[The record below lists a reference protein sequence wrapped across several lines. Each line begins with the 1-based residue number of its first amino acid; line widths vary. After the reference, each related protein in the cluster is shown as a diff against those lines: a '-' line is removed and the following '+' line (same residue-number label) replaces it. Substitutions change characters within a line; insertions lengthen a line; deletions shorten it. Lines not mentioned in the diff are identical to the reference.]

1 MNTPITSRPGRI
13 RQFSG
18 EFSSLNRILDALLI
32 LLSLWVLCRIHPIDS
47 NQAHLYQYLGVIS
60 VVLYLLVANIR
71 SVYRSAR
78 LETYSQIAQ
87 KIIGSWI
94 IVAFLLIALAF
105 LSKTSSTF
113 SRVIIGSWITITPIL
128 LVSERL
134 VIYFCLRKLR
144 SQGANTRT
152 YIVFG
157 TQESGN
163 LMQQK
168 ITQTPWAG
176 MTYLGSTDN
185 YQDLLSKISDKHIDY
200 AFITNAENNPEVTR
214 KAISGLSD
222 STASVYIVP
231 QLFLHNAFDSG
242 WVTLGNT
249 PMITVNDHPFYG
261 SYWLLKKMEDIILG
275 IIIFILSLPV
285 MICIAIGIKLS
296 SKGPVLFKQR
306 RYGLNGEVIQVLKF
320 RTMKT
325 MDDGA
330 VVVQASKN
338 DPRITTLGRILRRTS
353 LDELPQFWNVLQGTM
368 SIVGPRPHAIA
379 HNEEYRQLIEGYM
392 LRHKVKPGITGWAQ
406 VNGLRGETDTLDKM
420 KSRIDYDLY
429 YINHWSIWLDIKIIL
444 MTIING
450 FTGKSA
456 Y

>member
-1 MNTPITSRPGRI
+1 MNTPVSGRI

-18 EFSSLNRILDALLI
+18 ELASLNRFLDALLI
-32 LLSLWVLCRIHPIDS
+32 WLSLKVLSHVYPIDPE
-47 NQAHLYQYLGVIS
+47 QADLYQYLGALS
-60 VVLYLLVANIR
+60 VVLYLLVANFR

-78 LETYSQIAQ
+78 LESYGQIVQ
-87 KIIGSWI
+87 KIIGSWL

-105 LSKTSSTF
+105 LTKTSGVF
-113 SRVIIGSWITITPIL
+113 SRFIIGSWLLLTPAL
-128 LVSERL
+128 LIAERIS
-134 VIYFCLRKLR
+134 IYFALRLMR
-144 SQGANTRT
+144 TQGSNTRT

-157 TQESGN
+157 NEENGN
-163 LMQQK
+163 LLQHK
-168 ITQTPWAG
+168 IAQSPWTG
-176 MTYLGSTDN
+176 MLYLGNTED
-185 YQDLLSKISDKHIDY
+185 YQYLLERISEKHIDY
-200 AFITNAENNPEVTR
+200 VFITNAENNADITR
-214 KAISGLSD
+214 KTIAGLSD
-222 STASVYIVP
+222 STASVYIIP
-231 QLFLHNAFDSG
+231 QLFLQNTFDAG

-261 SYWLLKKMEDIILG
+261 SYWLLKKLEDMILG
-275 IIIFILSLPV
+275 SIIFMMMLPL
-285 MICIAIGIKLS
+285 MIVIGIAVKLS
-296 SKGPVLFKQR
+296 SEGPMLFKQR

-320 RTMKT
+320 RTMRT

-330 VVVQASKN
+330 VVVQASK
-338 DPRITTLGRILRRTS
+338 DDSRITPLGRFLRRSS

-429 YINHWSIWLDIKIIL
+429 YINHWSLWLDLKIIAL
-444 MTIING
+444 TIVNG
-450 FTGKSA
+450 FTGKTA

>member
-1 MNTPITSRPGRI
+1 MNTSSGQSGRI
-13 RQFSG
+13 RQFSS
-18 EFSSLNRILDALLI
+18 ELSSLNRVLDAALI
-32 LLSLWVLCRIHPIDS
+32 WLCLQVLCQIYPIDPT
-47 NQAHLYQYLGVIS
+47 QADLYQYLAAIS
-60 VVLYLLVANIR
+60 AALFLLVAEFR

-78 LETYSQIAQ
+78 LEGYLQIAG
-87 KIIGSWI
+87 KIIGSWL

-105 LSKTSSTF
+105 LTKSSSVF
-113 SRVIIGSWITITPIL
+113 SRVIIASWLVITPAL
-128 LVSERL
+128 LITERL
-134 VIYFCLRKLR
+134 VIYLGLRFMR
-144 SQGANTRT
+144 SQGANART
-152 YIVFG
+152 YIIFG
-157 TQESGN
+157 SIENGQ
-163 LMQQK
+163 LLQQK
-168 ITQTPWAG
+168 INQTPWTG
-176 MTYLGSTDN
+176 LTHTGTTEN
-185 YQDLLSKISDKHIDY
+185 YDELVERVNEKHIDY
-200 AFITNAENNPEVTR
+200 VFIANAENNPEITR
-214 KAISGLSD
+214 KVIAGLSD

-231 QLFLHNAFDSG
+231 QLFLYNAFDAG

-261 SYWLLKKMEDIILG
+261 SYWLLKKLEDLVLGCLIFLLALPLMIL
-275 IIIFILSLPV
+275 
-285 MICIAIGIKLS
+285 IAITIKVS
-296 SKGPVLFKQR
+296 SKGPILFRQR

-330 VVVQASKN
+330 VVVQASKD
-338 DPRITTLGRILRRTS
+338 DPRITPLGRFLRKTS

-429 YINHWSIWLDIKIIL
+429 YINHWSIWLDLKIIC
-444 MTIING
+444 MTIMNG
-450 FTGKSA
+450 FTGKTA

>member
-1 MNTPITSRPGRI
+1 MNTSSGRSGRI
-13 RQFSG
+13 RQFNS
-18 EFSSLNRILDALLI
+18 ELSSLNRILDAALI
-32 LLSLWVLCRIHPIDS
+32 WLSLRVLCQIYPIDPT
-47 NQAHLYQYLGVIS
+47 QEDLYQYLAAIS
-60 VVLYLLVANIR
+60 AVLFLLVAEFR

-78 LETYSQIAQ
+78 LESYLQITG
-87 KIIGSWI
+87 KIISSWL

-105 LSKTSSTF
+105 LTKSSSVF
-113 SRVIIGSWITITPIL
+113 SRVIIASWLVITPAL
-128 LVSERL
+128 LITERL
-134 VIYFCLRKLR
+134 VIYLGLRFLR
-144 SQGANTRT
+144 TQGANART
-152 YIVFG
+152 YIIFG
-157 TQESGN
+157 SIENGR
-163 LMQQK
+163 LLQQK
-168 ITQTPWAG
+168 INQTPWAG
-176 MTYLGSTDN
+176 LTHSGTTEN
-185 YQDLLSKISDKHIDY
+185 YDKLVERINEKHIDY
-200 AFITNAENNPEVTR
+200 VFITNAENNPETTR
-214 KAISGLSD
+214 KVIAGLSD

-231 QLFLHNAFDSG
+231 QLFLYNAYDAG

-261 SYWLLKKMEDIILG
+261 SHWLLKKIEDLVLG
-275 IIIFILSLPV
+275 TLFFLFTLPL
-285 MICIAIGIKLS
+285 MFLIAIVIKLG

-320 RTMKT
+320 RTMRT

-330 VVVQASKN
+330 VVVQASKD
-338 DPRITTLGRILRRTS
+338 DPRITPLGRILRRTS

-429 YINHWSIWLDIKIIL
+429 YINHWSIWFDLKIIL
-444 MTIING
+444 MTVVNG
-450 FTGKSA
+450 FTGKTA

>member
-1 MNTPITSRPGRI
+1 MNTPISSRPGRI

-32 LLSLWVLCRIHPIDS
+32 LLSLWVLCRIYPIDS
-47 NQAHLYQYLGVIS
+47 NQADLYQYLGVIS
-60 VVLYLLVANIR
+60 VALYLLVANFR

-128 LVSERL
+128 LVLERL
-134 VIYFCLRKLR
+134 IIYFGLRKLR

-157 TQESGN
+157 SQEGGH

-168 ITQTPWAG
+168 IAQTPWAG

-185 YQDLLSKISDKHIDY
+185 YQDLLGKISDKHIDY
-200 AFITNAENNPEVTR
+200 VFITNAEMNPDLSR
-214 KAISGLSD
+214 KAIAGLSD

-275 IIIFILSLPV
+275 SIIFILSLPV

-320 RTMKT
+320 RTMRT
-325 MDDGA
+325 LDEGA
-330 VVVQASKN
+330 VVVQATKG
-338 DPRITTLGRILRRTS
+338 DPRITKLGHFLRRTS
-353 LDELPQFWNVLQGTM
+353 LDELPQFWNVIQGSM
-368 SIVGPRPHAIA
+368 SIVGPRPHAVA

-406 VNGLRGETDTLDKM
+406 ANGLRGETETLDKM
-420 KSRIDYDLY
+420 KARVDFDLY
-429 YINHWSIWLDIKIIL
+429 YINHWSIWLDLKIIL
-444 MTIING
+444 MTIMNG
-450 FTGKSA
+450 FTGKTA

>member
-1 MNTPITSRPGRI
+1 MNTSTGQSGRI
-13 RQFSG
+13 RQFSS
-18 EFSSLNRILDALLI
+18 ELSSLNRILDAALI
-32 LLSLWVLCRIHPIDS
+32 WLCLQVLCQIYPIDPT
-47 NQAHLYQYLGVIS
+47 QADLYQYLSAIS
-60 VVLYLLVANIR
+60 AALFLLVAEFR

-78 LETYSQIAQ
+78 LEGYLQIAG
-87 KIIGSWI
+87 KIIGSWL

-105 LSKTSSTF
+105 LTKSSSVF
-113 SRVIIGSWITITPIL
+113 SRVIIASWLVITPAL
-128 LVSERL
+128 LITERL
-134 VIYFCLRKLR
+134 VIYLGLRFMR
-144 SQGANTRT
+144 SQGANART
-152 YIVFG
+152 YIIFG
-157 TQESGN
+157 SIENGQ
-163 LMQQK
+163 LLQQK
-168 ITQTPWAG
+168 INQTPWTG
-176 MTYLGSTDN
+176 LTHTGTTEN
-185 YQDLLSKISDKHIDY
+185 YDELVERINEKHIDY
-200 AFITNAENNPEVTR
+200 VFIANAENNPENTR
-214 KAISGLSD
+214 KVIAGLSD

-231 QLFLHNAFDSG
+231 QLFLYNAFDAG

-261 SYWLLKKMEDIILG
+261 SYWLLKKLEDLILG
-275 IIIFILSLPV
+275 SIIFLITLPL
-285 MICIAIGIKLS
+285 MLLIAIAVKFG

-320 RTMKT
+320 RTMRT

-330 VVVQASKN
+330 VVVQASKD
-338 DPRITTLGRILRRTS
+338 DPRITSLGRILRRTS

-406 VNGLRGETDTLDKM
+406 VNGLRGETETLNKM

-429 YINHWSIWLDIKIIL
+429 YINHWSIWFDLKIIF

-450 FTGKSA
+450 FTGKTA

>member
-1 MNTPITSRPGRI
+1 MNTPSGQSGHI
-13 RQFSG
+13 RQFSS
-18 EFSSLNRILDALLI
+18 ELSSLNRILDAALI
-32 LLSLWVLCRIHPIDS
+32 WLSLRALCQIYPIDS
-47 NQAHLYQYLGVIS
+47 TQADLYQYLAAIS
-60 VVLYLLVANIR
+60 AALFLLVAEFR

-78 LETYSQIAQ
+78 LESYLQIAG
-87 KIIGSWI
+87 KIISSWL
-94 IVAFLLIALAF
+94 IVASLLIVLAF
-105 LSKTSSTF
+105 LTKSSSVF
-113 SRVIIGSWITITPIL
+113 SRVIIASWLVIVPTL
-128 LVSERL
+128 LIAERL
-134 VIYFCLRKLR
+134 VIYLGLRVLR
-144 SQGANTRT
+144 AQGANART
-152 YIVFG
+152 YIIFG
-157 TQESGN
+157 GMESGR
-163 LMQQK
+163 LLQQK
-168 ITQTPWAG
+168 INQAPWTGLTHTGAIE
-176 MTYLGSTDN
+176 N
-185 YQDLLSKISDKHIDY
+185 YEELLERINQKHVDY
-200 AFITNAENNPEVTR
+200 VFITNAENNPEMTR
-214 KAISGLSD
+214 KVIAGLSD

-231 QLFLHNAFDSG
+231 QLFLYNAFDAG

-261 SYWLLKKMEDIILG
+261 SYWLLKKLEDIVLG
-275 IIIFILSLPV
+275 TIIFLLALPL
-285 MICIAIGIKLS
+285 MLLIAIAVKLS

-330 VVVQASKN
+330 VVVQASKD
-338 DPRITTLGRILRRTS
+338 DPRITPLGRFLRKTS
-353 LDELPQFWNVLQGTM
+353 LDELPQFWNVLQGSM

-406 VNGLRGETDTLDKM
+406 VNGLRGETETLDKM

-429 YINHWSIWLDIKIIL
+429 YINHWSIWLDLKIIF

-450 FTGKSA
+450 FTGKTA